1 MPTTTNELPLRK
13 VDRDRLLRLLGHLA
27 NPDPGR
33 RAQAAL
39 DAAELLR
46 SKGRTWGSL
55 VPVEYGNAEPSS
67 EPFDWR
73 AVYGEM
79 LGHPEV
85 TLAEMAK
92 IRKIRAWRAPGA
104 AELEWLEDIG
114 RRIGMLEEG

>member
-46 SKGRTWGSL
+46 TKGRTWASL
-55 VPVEYGNAEPSS
+55 VPAEYGNTEPDP
-67 EPFDWR
+67 EPFDWKL
-73 AVYGEM
+73 VYDEM
-79 LGHPEV
+79 LEHPDV
-85 TLAEMAK
+85 TLGERAR

-104 AELEWLEDIG
+104 AELEWLEGIG
-114 RRIGMLEEG
+114 RRIGMLEGE